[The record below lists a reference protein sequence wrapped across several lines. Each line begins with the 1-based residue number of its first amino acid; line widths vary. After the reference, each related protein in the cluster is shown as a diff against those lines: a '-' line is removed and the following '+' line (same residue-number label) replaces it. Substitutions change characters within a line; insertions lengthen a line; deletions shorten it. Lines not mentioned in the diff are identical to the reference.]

1 MSNKPSC
8 ATLCDGKF
16 ERLFVVLKPFV
27 FGSNGYAL
35 FQQVPAARAI
45 EPRKFVK
52 INLAISPLIKENV
65 ACMESANKK

>member
-1 MSNKPSC
+1 M
-8 ATLCDGKF
+8 
-16 ERLFVVLKPFV
+16 VLKSFV

-35 FQQVPAARAI
+35 FQQVPGARAI

-65 ACMESANKK
+65 ACMESTNNK